1 MKFTRFTSQR
11 PFFLVFDR
19 GDDVLETVREL
30 AREQGI
36 RGGRFAAIGA
46 LQRAVIA
53 YWNAELRKYEQ
64 IEIAEQV
71 EVASLVGDI
80 TVEDG
85 ETKVH
90 AHVVLGRRDGSSMAG
105 HLLEGT
111 VFPTLEMHLVDF
123 GETLERHADEETGLS
138 LIVVGERP

>member
-1 MKFTRFTSQR
+1 MKFAAFESQR

-19 GDDVLETVREL
+19 GDEVLETTREF
-30 AREQGI
+30 AREHRI

-46 LQRAVIA
+46 LERGVIA
-53 YWNAELRKYEQ
+53 YWNRERRQYER
-64 IEIAEQV
+64 IEVAEQV

-80 TVEDG
+80 TLDG
-85 ETKVH
+85 DETNLH
-90 AHVVLGRRDGSSMAG
+90 AHVVLGRRDGSSLAG

-123 GETLERHADEETGLS
+123 GETLARREDEETGLS
-138 LIVVGERP
+138 LIAIGAQR